1 MIVDLYTV
9 ETALNFT
16 VHVTVTIICF
26 YSILYP
32 ILVLL
37 LNEEQ
42 KKNQCRFVYCCFF
55 FPFDF
60 LTVLVA
66 AVEKHLFS
74 RILLFLVE

>member
-42 KKNQCRFVYCCFF
+42 KKKNNVDLFIVVFF
-55 FPFDF
+55 SP
-60 LTVLVA
+60 LI
-66 AVEKHLFS
+66 S
-74 RILLFLVE
+74 